1 MERIMLVEDD
11 QQIIANISQTLRK
24 WQYEPVVVKDWNRVA
39 EEVAASQSDLVLCDI
54 TLPTFDGFYWI
65 QEVRKKSAVPI
76 IVISAADIDAN
87 VMHAVS
93 AGADDYIMK
102 PFSGAV
108 LLAKIQAILRRNKPQ
123 VGRQLAFAGA
133 SFNSLTN
140 ELVKDG
146 QAVQLTPTEGA
157 MLQILLRQKG
167 QAIHVQVLL
176 IFFFPL
182 AGGLLNMLIA
192 APAVKKVL
200 YEFSIYNS
208 AMMLKVA
215 FWVTV
220 AVFAFYLAIYAI
232 TTRVYRRIV
241 G

>member
-39 EEVAASQSDLVLCDI
+39 EEVAASQPDLVLCDI

-108 LLAKIQAILRRNKPQ
+108 LLAKIQAILRRNKQQ

-167 QAIHVQVLL
+167 QAVSKREILELL
-176 IFFFPL
+176 WQ
-182 AGGLLNMLIA
+182 GGKYLNENTLNVNVSRLRGKLHQLDLDKQLLTERGVGYRIA
-192 APAVKKVL
+192 D
-200 YEFSIYNS
+200 
-208 AMMLKVA
+208 
-215 FWVTV
+215 
-220 AVFAFYLAIYAI
+220 
-232 TTRVYRRIV
+232 
-241 G
+241 

>member
-39 EEVAASQSDLVLCDI
+39 EEVVASQPDLVLCDI

-65 QEVRKKSAVPI
+65 QGVRKKSAVPI

-93 AGADDYIMK
+93 SGADDYIMK

-167 QAIHVQVLL
+167 QAVSKREILELL
-176 IFFFPL
+176 WQGGKYLNENPL
-182 AGGLLNMLIA
+182 NVNVSRLRGKLHQLDLDKQLLTERG
-192 APAVKKVL
+192 VG
-200 YEFSIYNS
+200 Y
-208 AMMLKVA
+208 
-215 FWVTV
+215 
-220 AVFAFYLAIYAI
+220 
-232 TTRVYRRIV
+232 RIV
-241 G
+241 D

>member
-11 QQIIANISQTLRK
+11 RQIIANISQTLRK

-39 EEVAASQSDLVLCDI
+39 EEAVASQPDLVLCDI

-140 ELVKDG
+140 ELAKDG

-167 QAIHVQVLL
+167 QAVSKREILELL
-176 IFFFPL
+176 WQ
-182 AGGLLNMLIA
+182 GGKYLNENTLNVNVSRLRGKLHQLDLDKQLLTERG
-192 APAVKKVL
+192 VG
-200 YEFSIYNS
+200 Y
-208 AMMLKVA
+208 
-215 FWVTV
+215 
-220 AVFAFYLAIYAI
+220 
-232 TTRVYRRIV
+232 RIV
-241 G
+241 D

>member
-11 QQIIANISQTLRK
+11 RQIIANISQTLRK

-39 EEVAASQSDLVLCDI
+39 EEALASQPDLVLCDI

-140 ELVKDG
+140 ELAKDG

-167 QAIHVQVLL
+167 QAVSKREILELL
-176 IFFFPL
+176 WQ
-182 AGGLLNMLIA
+182 GGKYLNENTLNVNVSRLRGKLHQLDLDKQLLTERG
-192 APAVKKVL
+192 VG
-200 YEFSIYNS
+200 Y
-208 AMMLKVA
+208 
-215 FWVTV
+215 
-220 AVFAFYLAIYAI
+220 
-232 TTRVYRRIV
+232 RIV
-241 G
+241 D

>member
-11 QQIIANISQTLRK
+11 RQIIANISQTLRK

-39 EEVAASQSDLVLCDI
+39 EEAVASQPDLVLCDI

-65 QEVRKKSAVPI
+65 QEVGKKSAVPI

-140 ELVKDG
+140 ELAKDG

-167 QAIHVQVLL
+167 QAVSKREILELL
-176 IFFFPL
+176 WQ
-182 AGGLLNMLIA
+182 GGKYLNENTLNVNVSRLRGKLHQLDLDKQLLTERG
-192 APAVKKVL
+192 VG
-200 YEFSIYNS
+200 Y
-208 AMMLKVA
+208 
-215 FWVTV
+215 
-220 AVFAFYLAIYAI
+220 
-232 TTRVYRRIV
+232 RIV
-241 G
+241 D

>member
-11 QQIIANISQTLRK
+11 RQIIANISQTLRK

-39 EEVAASQSDLVLCDI
+39 EEAIASQPDLVLCDI

-140 ELVKDG
+140 ELAKDG

-167 QAIHVQVLL
+167 QAVSKREILELL
-176 IFFFPL
+176 WQ
-182 AGGLLNMLIA
+182 GGKYLNENTLNVNVSRLRGKLHQLDLDKQLLTERG
-192 APAVKKVL
+192 VG
-200 YEFSIYNS
+200 Y
-208 AMMLKVA
+208 
-215 FWVTV
+215 
-220 AVFAFYLAIYAI
+220 
-232 TTRVYRRIV
+232 RIV
-241 G
+241 D

>member
-1 MERIMLVEDD
+1 MERIMLIEDD
-11 QQIIANISQTLRK
+11 RQIIANISQTLRK

-39 EEVAASQSDLVLCDI
+39 EEAVASQPDLVLCDI

-140 ELVKDG
+140 ELAKDG

-167 QAIHVQVLL
+167 QAVSKREILELL
-176 IFFFPL
+176 WQ
-182 AGGLLNMLIA
+182 GGKYLNENTLNVNVSRLRGKLHQLDLDKQLLTERG
-192 APAVKKVL
+192 VG
-200 YEFSIYNS
+200 Y
-208 AMMLKVA
+208 
-215 FWVTV
+215 
-220 AVFAFYLAIYAI
+220 
-232 TTRVYRRIV
+232 RIV
-241 G
+241 D